1 MDKNFQTQE
10 SRLDALENQ
19 IKTLDHKLDLKV
31 NELLTDCRN
40 KIHEET
46 MARLDSEYVMV
57 KWVAYL
63 ILVVVFIVIVFFR

>member
-40 KIHEET
+40 KIHGET
-46 MARLDSEYVMV
+46 MARLDSEYDMV

>member
-40 KIHEET
+40 KIHKET
-46 MARLDSEYVMV
+46 MARLDSEYDMV